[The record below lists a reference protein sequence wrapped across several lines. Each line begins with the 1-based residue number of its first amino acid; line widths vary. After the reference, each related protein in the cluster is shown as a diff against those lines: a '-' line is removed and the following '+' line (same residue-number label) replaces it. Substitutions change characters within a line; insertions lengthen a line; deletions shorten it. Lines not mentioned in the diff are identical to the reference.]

1 MICDVSPKEL
11 VQNKT
16 QDKEKIKKKDNS
28 LVTHITYPEN
38 TVFHI

>member
-1 MICDVSPKEL
+1 MICDISPKEL
-11 VQNKT
+11 VQEKLP
-16 QDKEKIKKKDNS
+16 DKQKQSKANNS